1 MLPHSID
8 FEAIGTKWRIESLV
22 PLLQTTLQRI
32 YQRIETFDATYSRFR
47 ADSQVSEISR
57 KAGGYI
63 FPDDIVPLMDVY
75 QKLYERTGGKV
86 TPLIGNALERAGYDA
101 EYSFVEREQ
110 KVLPSLDSVLKLDG
124 TTIRTNQPVVLDFGA
139 AGKGYLID
147 IVATILDEEG
157 VTEYVIDGSGD
168 MRHRG
173 TAINRV
179 GLEHPL
185 RNDVVVGAIDVQNA
199 SLCAS
204 APNRRAWGRGMHH
217 IFDPTTLRPTNDIL
231 ATWVIAQEALHADG
245 LATALFFVDPK
256 KLENDFSFQY
266 VRMFKD
272 ASLEYSHNFTG
283 EIF

>member
-22 PLLQTTLQRI
+22 PLPQNTLQRI
-32 YQRIETFDATYSRFR
+32 YQRIETFDTTYSRFR
-47 ADSQVSEISR
+47 ADSLVSEISR
-57 KAGGYI
+57 TAGDYT
-63 FPDDIVPLMDVY
+63 FSTDILPLMRLY
-75 QKLYERTGGKV
+75 QKLYECSDGKV

-110 KVLPSLDSVLKLDG
+110 KVLPSLGDVLELDD
-124 TTIRTNQPVVLDFGA
+124 TTIRTNQPVTLDFGA
-139 AGKGYLID
+139 AGKGYVID
-147 IVATILDEEG
+147 MIAAILNEEG

-168 MRHRG
+168 LRHRG
-173 TAINRV
+173 TVINRV

-185 RNDVVVGAIDVQNA
+185 QNDVVIGAIDVRNA

-204 APNRRAWGRGMHH
+204 ASNRRVWGRGMHH

-256 KLENDFSFQY
+256 KLENDLSFQY

>member
-8 FEAIGTKWRIESLV
+8 FEAIGTKWRIESLA
-22 PLLQTTLQRI
+22 PLPKSIVRQI
-32 YQRIETFDATYSRFR
+32 YRRIETFDATYSRFR

-57 KAGGYI
+57 KAGDYT
-63 FPDDIVPLMDVY
+63 FSDDIIPLMRLY
-75 QKLYERTGGKV
+75 QKLYERTDGKV
-86 TPLIGNALERAGYDA
+86 TPLIGSALERAGYDA

-110 KVLPSLDSVLKLDG
+110 KVLPSLGNVLKLDG
-124 TTIRTNQPVVLDFGA
+124 TTIRTNQPVTLDFGA

-147 IVATILDEEG
+147 IIAAILDEEDI
-157 VTEYVIDGSGD
+157 TEYVIDGSGD

-173 TAINRV
+173 TAINKV

-185 RNDVVVGAIDVQNA
+185 RNDIVIGAIDVRNA

-204 APNRRAWGRGMHH
+204 ASNRRVWGKGMHH
-217 IFDPTTLRPTNDIL
+217 IFDPTRLRPTNDIL

-245 LATALFFVDPK
+245 LATALFFIDPK
-256 KLENDFSFQY
+256 KLENDLSFQY

>member
-22 PLLQTTLQRI
+22 PLPRSIIRQI
-32 YQRIETFDATYSRFR
+32 YRRIETFDATYSRFR
-47 ADSQVSEISR
+47 TDSLVSEISQ
-57 KAGGYI
+57 KAGNYT
-63 FPDDIVPLMDVY
+63 FSDDIVPLMNVY
-75 QKLYERTGGKV
+75 QKLYERTDGKV

-110 KVLPSLDSVLKLDG
+110 KVLPSLGNVLKLDG
-124 TTIRTNQPVVLDFGA
+124 PTIRTSQPVILDFGA

-147 IVATILDEEG
+147 IIATILDEED

-173 TAINRV
+173 TAINKV

-185 RNDVVVGAIDVQNA
+185 RNDIVIGAIDVQNT

-204 APNRRAWGRGMHH
+204 ASNRRVWGRGMHH

-231 ATWVIAQEALHADG
+231 ATWVIAQEALYADG

>member
-22 PLLQTTLQRI
+22 PLPQNTLQRI
-32 YQRIETFDATYSRFR
+32 YQRIETFDTTYSRFR
-47 ADSQVSEISR
+47 ADSLVSEISR
-57 KAGGYI
+57 TAGDYT
-63 FPDDIVPLMDVY
+63 FSNDILPLMRLY
-75 QKLYERTGGKV
+75 QKLYECSDGKV

-110 KVLPSLDSVLKLDG
+110 KVLPSLGDVLELDD
-124 TTIRTNQPVVLDFGA
+124 TTIRTNQPVTLDFGA
-139 AGKGYLID
+139 AGKGYVID
-147 IVATILDEEG
+147 MIAAILNEEG

-168 MRHRG
+168 LRHRG
-173 TAINRV
+173 TVINRV

-185 RNDVVVGAIDVQNA
+185 QNDVVIGAIDVRNA

-204 APNRRAWGRGMHH
+204 ASNRRVWGRGMHH

-256 KLENDFSFQY
+256 KLENDLSFQY